1 MLLPIP
7 MVLLIVYKI

>member
-7 MVLLIVYKI
+7 QIRSPCI